1 MNVRRE
7 QGELI
12 AQTKGSIKILDD
24 RNYVVN
30 SQSGNGFYNVQL
42 TESGFVCSCTDRLYR
57 GVKCKHIHAI
67 DAFRE
72 GLENEIHP
80 VNSFSRPYYK

>member
-42 TESGFVCSCTDRLYR
+42 TESGFVCSCTQLA
-57 GVKCKHIHAI
+57 KQ
-67 DAFRE
+67 
-72 GLENEIHP
+72 
-80 VNSFSRPYYK
+80 